1 MPINHIEARG
11 DPYTIGFAL
20 GKEGGAAFRRVVQR
34 LDRYRALLPHLGGD
48 RLAEIEACSRRAY
61 PVLMREIDGMA
72 AGAEVAFGELFLWN
86 CRGDLP
92 GAAAIS
98 VAQGCTDVIVPAVSG
113 DGLPAIV
120 AHNEDDAPDLEE
132 VCFLAT
138 VEAAGEPGFT
148 SFCSPGL
155 LPGHTFAVNRAGLVQ
170 TINHIRPRDQKAGV
184 ARHIVARAV
193 LSCRTLAEARR
204 VLERTDRASGF
215 HHNLGETGSMAVW
228 SVEAP
233 AGGCVIR
240 RATETRVHANHLVF
254 EDFAGL
260 DQEIAA
266 SSRARQIRA
275 ETLIGPGGAGRD
287 ALAILSDTLDPE
299 WPICRKRQ
307 GGPDSGFT
315 LATAVFEIG
324 PEHVDWRV
332 HRDPREAC
340 IAHGRVDTGATVQGI
355 AAPG

>member
-1 MPINHIEARG
+1 MTFNHVEAKG
-11 DPYTIGFAL
+11 DPFAIGFAL
-20 GKEGGAAFRRVVQR
+20 GREGGRAFREIVQK
-34 LDRYRALLPHLGGD
+34 LERYRALRPHLGGD

-61 PVLMREIDGMA
+61 PALMREIDGMA
-72 AGAEVAFGELFLWN
+72 AGAEVGFGELFLWN

-92 GAAAIS
+92 GASAIAGS
-98 VAQGCTDVIVPAVSG
+98 QGCTDVIVPAVPG
-113 DGLPAIV
+113 DGLPAII
-120 AHNEDDAPDLEE
+120 AHNEDDAPDLEA

-138 VEAAGEPGFT
+138 VEPSGEPGFT

-184 ARHIVARAV
+184 ARHIVVRAV
-193 LSCRTLAEARR
+193 LACRTLAEARR

-215 HHNLGETGSMAVW
+215 HHNLGETGSMTVW

-233 AGGCVIR
+233 ASGCAIR
-240 RATETRVHANHLVF
+240 PTTKTSVHANHLVF
-254 EDFAGL
+254 PEFSDA
-260 DQEIAA
+260 DQELAP
-266 SSRARQIRA
+266 SSRARQVRA
-275 ETLIGPGGAGRD
+275 EALAGPEGMGRD
-287 ALAILSDTLDPE
+287 ALAILSDADNPD
-299 WPICRKRQ
+299 WPICRKRC

-324 PEHVDWRV
+324 PKRVDWRV

-340 IAHGRVDTGATVQGI
+340 IARGQVDASGG
-355 AAPG
+355 